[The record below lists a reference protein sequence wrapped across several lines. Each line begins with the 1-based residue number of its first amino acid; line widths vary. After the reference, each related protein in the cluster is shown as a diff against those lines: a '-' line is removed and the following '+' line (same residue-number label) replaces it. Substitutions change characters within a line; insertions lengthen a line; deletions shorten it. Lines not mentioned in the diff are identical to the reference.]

1 MAGGNGTGTRYS
13 GRFPLGDFPAD
24 RDSAFFHQIL
34 YLAHKLPGRYA
45 LLAQKPALHGADN
58 SIGKKVDG
66 KREIR
71 LKDGLKTIKTFDTK
85 VEAVRWAKIHAESQ
99 GGTVLIHASKGKN
112 KGKFIKQ

>member
-1 MAGGNGTGTRYS
+1 MLKQRS
-13 GRFPLGDFPAD
+13 GEIKKVY
-24 RDSAFFHQIL
+24 HV
-34 YLAHKLPGRYA
+34 
-45 LLAQKPALHGADN
+45 
-58 SIGKKVDG
+58 KKVDG
-66 KREIR
+66 KWEIR